1 MSSSPAAEVGRRNQV
16 VMAATV
22 FVVFTGFAF
31 VIPFLP
37 LYVRQLG
44 VESEGHVAA
53 WAGVLIGVSPLVA
66 GILAPFW
73 GRLGDRHGQKRIALL
88 ALGTYVVVLVL
99 TALVRD
105 VWQLL
110 AARVA
115 IGLFGGI
122 GPLSLAMATAQAPRE
137 QTGKAV
143 GRIQAAQILAAA
155 LGPLTGGLLADS
167 IGIRATFVVTAA
179 VCAVGVF
186 LVAHYYEEGPTAA
199 PARPAAPGG
208 SFAEILRLPG
218 VLPLLV
224 MLFLVNFIGRS
235 FTPILPLYLQTLGVS
250 ADRLALSTGLLIS
263 VYSMAAAI
271 SAAGLGRASR
281 HLSPRLLLFGSLLGG
296 ALTVLPMAL
305 VPSFGPLLLL
315 GMALGLVSGGALTL
329 CYTMGGLLISSDR
342 RATAFGFLS
351 AAALFGGSVSPSVAG
366 LLARWD
372 LRGIFF
378 LDGALYVALALALL
392 IGLRRHDGSDP
403 AAAR

>member
-1 MSSSPAAEVGRRNQV
+1 
-16 VMAATV
+16 
-22 FVVFTGFAF
+22 
-31 VIPFLP
+31 
-37 LYVRQLG
+37 
-44 VESEGHVAA
+44 
-53 WAGVLIGVSPLVA
+53 VLIGVSPLVA

-73 GRLGDRHGQKRIALL
+73 GRLGDRHGHKRVALL
-88 ALGTYVVVLVL
+88 ALGTYVIVLML

-105 VWQLL
+105 VVQLL

-137 QTGKAV
+137 QTGRAV
-143 GRIQAAQILAAA
+143 GMIQAAQILAAA
-155 LGPLTGGLLADS
+155 LGPLTGGVLADS

-199 PARPAAPGG
+199 PARPSAPGG

-224 MLFLVNFIGRS
+224 MLFLVNFVGRS
-235 FTPILPLYLQTLGVS
+235 FTPILPLYLQTLGVP
-250 ADRLALSTGLLIS
+250 ADRLAFSTGLLIS
-263 VYSMAAAI
+263 VYSMAAAV

-281 HLSPRLLLFGSLLGG
+281 HLSPRLLLVGSLLGG
-296 ALTVLPMAL
+296 ALTVGLMAL

-315 GMALGLVSGGALTL
+315 GVALGLVSGGALTL
-329 CYTMGGLLISSDR
+329 CYTMGGLLISSAR

-366 LLARWD
+366 LLGYWD

-378 LDGALYVALALALL
+378 LDGALYLALALALL
-392 IGLRRHDGSDP
+392 PGLRRRDGNGQP
-403 AAAR
+403 AAR